1 MCSMDHFH
9 RVSRA
14 KRKVEVLQIGLPERS
29 WQWMEI
35 EASQN
40 WSLQRDFRWGWAR
53 MIRLS

>member
-1 MCSMDHFH
+1 
-9 RVSRA
+9 
-14 KRKVEVLQIGLPERS
+14 
-29 WQWMEI
+29 MEI